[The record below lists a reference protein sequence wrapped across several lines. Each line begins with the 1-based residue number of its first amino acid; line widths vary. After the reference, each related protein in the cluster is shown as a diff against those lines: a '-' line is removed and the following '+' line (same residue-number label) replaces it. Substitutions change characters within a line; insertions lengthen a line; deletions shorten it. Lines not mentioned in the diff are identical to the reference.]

1 MIVPRVGPPIARG
14 RLRYLLPWFVFAAV
28 AVAVVTTTTLWS
40 VALRTSAAGR
50 TTLDGAGIDVGAV
63 PAAAPSL
70 PSIAAPPPSA
80 VATTTADAVITTL
93 RRPRPR
99 VLAPPPAALPS
110 RAAAAT
116 SAPPPPAPVPATV
129 PTTACV
135 ESDADAATCASE
147 VPSNA
152 SGRSTSAVAA
162 ARDLVSGG

>member
-14 RLRYLLPWFVFAAV
+14 RLRFLLPWFVFGAV

-50 TTLDGAGIDVGAV
+50 TTLDGAGIDMGAV

-80 VATTTADAVITTL
+80 VTTTTADAVITTL
-93 RRPRPR
+93 HRPRPR
-99 VLAPPPAALPS
+99 VLPPPPAALPS
-110 RAAAAT
+110 RAAAVT
-116 SAPPPPAPVPATV
+116 SAAPPPAPVPAL

-147 VPSNA
+147 DPSNA

>member
-14 RLRYLLPWFVFAAV
+14 RLRFLLPWFVFGAV

-50 TTLDGAGIDVGAV
+50 TTLDGAGIDMGAV

-80 VATTTADAVITTL
+80 VATTTDAAVITTL

-99 VLAPPPAALPS
+99 VLAPPAPALPS
-110 RAAAAT
+110 SAAAVT
-116 SAPPPPAPVPATV
+116 SVAPPPAPVPTTL
-129 PTTACV
+129 PTAACV
-135 ESDADAATCASE
+135 ESDVDAATCASE
-147 VPSNA
+147 VPSIA
-152 SGRSTSAVAA
+152 SGRRTSAVVA
-162 ARDLVSGG
+162 ARDLVGGG